1 MRRYLLLLWLVLT
14 FLSTNAQKLTVESF
28 SAKTNDLS
36 ASTHERKDLNGNS
49 CALVKV
55 QLATSGAQFSPNVV
69 GNVEYKVNEY
79 WVYLPTMNKHMEV
92 KHPSF
97 LTKDVVFADYGVKL
111 EPKTTYSLILTMP
124 EGGTDTQVIT
134 AQYLLFNVEPAD
146 AIVEVNGEVWTNT
159 DGVSRKFVPF
169 GEYSYSVEASNYHT
183 YSGTVTVNDPNNKT
197 IVNVNLKPAFG
208 SVKIPYSEALA
219 GATVY
224 IDNQKVGSVPYIG
237 NTIQSGKHQVRL
249 VKPMYKSL
257 EQEIE
262 VRDGETTEFSPALTA
277 NFSTVTLSVE
287 NGAQIYV
294 NDELKG
300 SGSWTGRLE
309 YGECNIKTQ
318 KDGHRP
324 QTKIYTI
331 SATQNNQ
338 MITLAPPTPI
348 YGSVNIGVQPDESEV
363 YIDGKQV
370 GTTPLFLQKIL
381 VGKHKIEVKKS
392 GYQAWTENIM
402 VEENATY
409 NVENKALIKGP
420 ANILSFT
427 INGVTFDMIRVDR
440 QYFGKSEVTIY
451 YIGKYEVTQAL
462 WKAVMGYNLSRHQ
475 GDNLP
480 VEYVSWNECLEF
492 IKKLSHIT
500 GKNFRLPT
508 SSEWS
513 YAASGGNK
521 SRDYK
526 YSGSNNLKDVAW
538 YKANSNETTHPVG
551 TKQPNE
557 LGIYDMSG
565 NVEEWCQ
572 DTHDISSYPNKD
584 YRVCCGGS
592 YRFGAEPRTFYYED
606 FGESTRHSDCC
617 GLRLCL
623 SE

>member
-55 QLATSGAQFSPNVV
+55 QLATSGAQFSPNVM

-79 WVYLPTMNKHMEV
+79 WVYLPTMNKHLEV

-134 AQYLLFNVEPAD
+134 SQYLLFNVEPAD

-309 YGECNIKTQ
+309 YGKCNIKTQ

-331 SATQNNQ
+331 SAAQDNQ
-338 MITLAPPTPI
+338 MITLAPPIPI

-370 GTTPLFLQKIL
+370 GTTPLFLQKKIL
-381 VGKHKIEVKKS
+381 VGKHQIEVKKS
-392 GYQAWTENIM
+392 GYLTWVDSIT
-402 VEENATY
+402 VEENKPY
-409 NVENKALIKGP
+409 EIKGKELP
-420 ANILSFT
+420 KASVYTHPLTTTDNGNAVTHSEEHSQKHYHYTPDNYHTWEVSGLTYLNDKFKSYQIRLRTTWNTNFSGIFTWRYIDLGISGGVFKDGTTDDFDTEKHDDGFPLDIEDAMQLGVILPLPNDDHYFTLMGGMYGAYWGYVSYGDKDSKEDGEGFFDYGIRISASFLFNKFVIGAEYNKSLSFNKIST
-427 INGVTFDMIRVDR
+427 FGVT
-440 QYFGKSEVTIY
+440 
-451 YIGKYEVTQAL
+451 
-462 WKAVMGYNLSRHQ
+462 MG
-475 GDNLP
+475 
-480 VEYVSWNECLEF
+480 
-492 IKKLSHIT
+492 
-500 GKNFRLPT
+500 
-508 SSEWS
+508 
-513 YAASGGNK
+513 
-521 SRDYK
+521 
-526 YSGSNNLKDVAW
+526 LK
-538 YKANSNETTHPVG
+538 
-551 TKQPNE
+551 
-557 LGIYDMSG
+557 
-565 NVEEWCQ
+565 
-572 DTHDISSYPNKD
+572 
-584 YRVCCGGS
+584 
-592 YRFGAEPRTFYYED
+592 F
-606 FGESTRHSDCC
+606 
-617 GLRLCL
+617 
-623 SE
+623 

>member
-1 MRRYLLLLWLVLT
+1 MRRFLFLLLLVLWLIPAH
-14 FLSTNAQKLTVESF
+14 SQELTVKSF
-28 SAKTNDLS
+28 VANTSDLS

-55 QLATSGAQFSPNVV
+55 QLATSGAQFSPNVM

-79 WVYLPTMNKHMEV
+79 WVYLPTMNKHLEV

-134 AQYLLFNVEPAD
+134 SQYLLFNVEPAD

-208 SVKIPYSEALA
+208 SVKIPYSEALV
-219 GATVY
+219 GTTVY
-224 IDNQKVGSVPYIG
+224 IDNQMVGNVPYVG
-237 NTIQSGKHQVRL
+237 NTIPSGKHQVRL
-249 VKPMYKSL
+249 VRPMYKAL

-331 SATQNNQ
+331 SVAQNNKK
-338 MITLAPPTPI
+338 IKLAPPTPI
-348 YGSVNIGVQPDESEV
+348 YGSVHIDVLPDMSEV
-363 YIDGKQV
+363 YIDNEKV
-370 GTTPLFLQKIL
+370 GTTPLFLQKKIL
-381 VGKHKIEVKKS
+381 VGKHQIEVKKS
-392 GYQAWTENIM
+392 GYLTWVDSIT
-402 VEENATY
+402 VEENKPYEIKDKELQKASVYTPPLTTTDNGNAVTHSEEHSQKHYHYTPDNYHTWEVSGLTY
-409 NVENKALIKGP
+409 LNDKFKSYQIRLRTTWNTNFSGIFTWRYIDLGISGGVFKDGTTDDFDTEKHDDGFPLDIEDAMQLGVILPLPNDDHYFTLMGGMYGACWGYVSYGDKDSKEDGEGFFDYGIRISASFLFNKFVIGAEYNKS
-420 ANILSFT
+420 LSFNKIST
-427 INGVTFDMIRVDR
+427 FGVT
-440 QYFGKSEVTIY
+440 
-451 YIGKYEVTQAL
+451 
-462 WKAVMGYNLSRHQ
+462 MG
-475 GDNLP
+475 
-480 VEYVSWNECLEF
+480 
-492 IKKLSHIT
+492 
-500 GKNFRLPT
+500 
-508 SSEWS
+508 
-513 YAASGGNK
+513 
-521 SRDYK
+521 
-526 YSGSNNLKDVAW
+526 LK
-538 YKANSNETTHPVG
+538 
-551 TKQPNE
+551 
-557 LGIYDMSG
+557 
-565 NVEEWCQ
+565 
-572 DTHDISSYPNKD
+572 
-584 YRVCCGGS
+584 
-592 YRFGAEPRTFYYED
+592 F
-606 FGESTRHSDCC
+606 
-617 GLRLCL
+617 
-623 SE
+623 